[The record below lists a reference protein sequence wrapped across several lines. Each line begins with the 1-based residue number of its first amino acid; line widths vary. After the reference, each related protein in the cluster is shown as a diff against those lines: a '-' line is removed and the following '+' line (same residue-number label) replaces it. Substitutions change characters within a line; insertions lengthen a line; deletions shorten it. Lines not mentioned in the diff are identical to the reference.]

1 MNEKSQVIEN
11 ESRNSS
17 TFWLVVGGI
26 IFFILLAIGSYVHGV
41 IFDGKYID
49 TTNKQTI
56 VNSLSKI
63 KKMNLDY
70 NNVFETRKFGDA
82 LLVVYG
88 SDKIYFHELY
98 YKIKGRKNRYRFAV
112 RTGSSDQSIYMG
124 LCSVDKTKACFVACT
139 PSEKKA
145 KYYTLSCGDFFV
157 KRDIVRGKKT
167 FDIYVNDEIEKSRSM
182 PVVKW
187 YDENGKELEF
197 YY

>member
-1 MNEKSQVIEN
+1 MNEESQVIEN
-11 ESRNSS
+11 KSRNSS
-17 TFWLVVGGI
+17 TFWIVVGGI
-26 IFFILLAIGSYVHGV
+26 IFFILLAIGSYLHSV
-41 IFDGKYID
+41 IFVGEYID
-49 TTNKQTI
+49 TTSKYTI

-63 KKMNLDY
+63 KKTKYDY
-70 NNVFETRKFGDA
+70 NDVFEARKFGDA

-88 SDKIYFHELY
+88 SDEFCGHELY
-98 YKIKGRKNRYRFAV
+98 YKIKGRKNRYRFAFNSGV
-112 RTGSSDQSIYMG
+112 GGQSIYMG
-124 LCSVDKTKACFVACT
+124 LCSVDKTKACFVACA

-157 KRDIVRGKKT
+157 KRDIVRGKKV
-167 FDIYVNDEIEKSRSM
+167 FDIYVNSEIEKSVGN